1 MIFLASEPKTERI
14 AELHRDLDG
23 HLLLEAWQPGRYEL
37 PTAAG
42 LKAIDVPSL
51 PEALTV
57 AGPWEVSF
65 PPHAGAPEKA
75 TFNELISWS
84 QHTDP
89 GIKYFSGAATYSRSF
104 ALSPGMLGHSHRV
117 YLDLGKVDVMA
128 HVTLNG
134 KDLGIV
140 WKPPYLV
147 DISEAAQ
154 PGSECARSESRQPL
168 DQPDDR
174 RRATAR
180 RQQSEPGR
188 HTQAVAAVAE
198 RGQAQPD
205 RRTTFTTWRLWKK
218 GDALVPSGLLG
229 PVKIV
234 ATERIVVE

>member
-1 MIFLASEPKTERI
+1 M
-14 AELHRDLDG
+14 HRDLDG
-23 HLLLEAWQPGRYEL
+23 HLLLEAWQTGHYEL

-42 LKAIDVPSL
+42 PKMIEVPSL

-57 AGPWEVSF
+57 AGPWEVAF

-75 TFNELISWS
+75 TFNELVSWP
-84 QHTDP
+84 QHADP
-89 GIKYFSGAATYSRSF
+89 GVKYFSGAATYSRSF

-117 YLDLGKVDVMA
+117 YLDLGKVEVMA

-134 KDLGIV
+134 KDLGIL

-154 PGSECARSESRQPL
+154 PGSNALEVKVVNTWINRMIGDEQLPEDSDRN
-168 DQPDDR
+168 PDGTLKR
-174 RRATAR
+174 WPQWLNEGKPSPT
-180 RQQSEPGR
+180 G
-188 HTQAVAAVAE
+188 
-198 RGQAQPD
+198 
-205 RRTTFTTWRLWKK
+205 RTTFTTWRLWKK